1 MSHNMN
7 HAFRQTLALT
17 GIAFA
22 VGLIVAV
29 VVPGY
34 LLPGPAPSPTTP
46 SLAPDQGA
54 PPLTIL
60 LQVKL
65 FFSTFSTLLLI
76 LLFVSY
82 AKIYQALPNRFTLSL
97 MLFSVALTLYAVT
110 ANPLVSILFG
120 FRLAG
125 GGPFTF
131 LPDLFTAVAV
141 TILLYQSYR

>member
-1 MSHNMN
+1 MSHSTN
-7 HAFRQTLALT
+7 HAFRRTLALT
-17 GIAFA
+17 GLAFLI
-22 VGLIVAV
+22 GLLVAV
-29 VVPGY
+29 VVPEY
-34 LLPGPAPSPTTP
+34 LLSGPVPPSTTPPAP
-46 SLAPDQGA
+46 AQGA

-76 LLFVSY
+76 VLFVSY

-131 LPDLFTAVAV
+131 LPDLFTAVEV